1 MVKRKLK
8 IPILISRKQ
17 ILVTGYFTD
26 DDKDKSDIAIYYD
39 DFEEGDEVIERSIG
53 IEIDVDEIFR
63 QNEIAGK
70 LNLNREGP
78 EESFFSF
85 EEGRI

>member
-70 LNLNREGP
+70 LNLNREAP